1 MSKAS
6 KTSDRNAS
14 VSLASDKE
22 LLKALPVKTHKTLT
36 ERLNGPGLKHFAVHW
51 SLILVF
57 GLLIYLKITFE
68 FAKSYTINSLLKKHG
83 KSCLKKVKTSGLG
96 HQQNVNCQIMYAL
109 VF

>member
-57 GLLIYLKITFE
+57 GLLIYLKIPGWQVIMVPQGISIVFLFTLLHETVHQTPFRTRWVNDTV
-68 FAKSYTINSLLKKHG
+68 AKI
-83 KSCLKKVKTSGLG
+83 
-96 HQQNVNCQIMYAL
+96 
-109 VF
+109 